1 MHNIPSLLK
10 RHNIHPKK
18 SLGQNFLVDSGALQ
32 KIIVAA
38 NITQNDRVLEIGAG
52 LGNLT
57 ESLSAKAKFVVA
69 VELDDRLLKP
79 LQETLSGKTNIRIVP
94 GDMLKLD
101 PADLMDGSGYLV
113 VANIPYY
120 ITSALI
126 RHLLETSCKPVRL
139 VLTVQSEVALR
150 ICASPN
156 DMNLLAL
163 SVQVYGKPVIV
174 GEIPAEAFYPSP
186 NVDSAIV
193 RVDLFSEPVIPMERL
208 DVFFH
213 LAKAGFS
220 QKRKT
225 LRNSVS
231 AGMRLG
237 TENTLLLLNSASIDP
252 MRRAETLGLDEW
264 HRLVDAYFSLNI
276 QDHK

>member
-1 MHNIPSLLK
+1 MQNIPSLLK
-10 RHNIHPKK
+10 RYNIHPKK
-18 SLGQNFLVDSGALQ
+18 SLGQNFLVDSGALH

-57 ESLSAKAKFVVA
+57 ESLAQKAKFVVA
-69 VELDDRLLKP
+69 VELDGRLLKP
-79 LQETLSGKTNIRIVP
+79 LQETLSGKANVRIVP
-94 GDMLKLD
+94 GDMLKLN

-139 VLTVQSEVALR
+139 VLTIQSEVALR
-150 ICASPN
+150 ICATPN
-156 DMNLLAL
+156 DMSLLAL
-163 SVQVYGKPVIV
+163 SVQVYGAPIITGK
-174 GEIPAEAFYPSP
+174 IPAEAFYPSP

-193 RVDLFSEPVIPMERL
+193 RVDLYPEPVIPMEQL

-225 LRNSVS
+225 LRNSIS

-237 TENTLLLLNSASIDP
+237 TEKTLDLLSIASIDP
-252 MRRAETLGLDEW
+252 MRRAETLGMDEW
-264 HRLVDAYFSLNI
+264 HRLVDSYFSLNL
-276 QDHK
+276 H

>member
-10 RHNIHPKK
+10 RYNIHPKK
-18 SLGQNFLVDSGALQ
+18 SLGQNFLVDSGALH

-38 NITQNDRVLEIGAG
+38 HITPNDRVLEIGAG

-57 ESLSAKAKFVVA
+57 ESLSAKAEFVVA

-79 LQETLSGKTNIRIVP
+79 LQESLSGKTNVRIVP

-101 PADLMDGSGYLV
+101 PAELMNGSGYLV

-139 VLTVQSEVALR
+139 VLTVQSEVASR
-150 ICASPN
+150 ICATPH

-163 SVQVYGKPVIV
+163 SVQVYGEPVIV
-174 GEIPAEAFYPSP
+174 GKIPAEAFYPSP

-193 RVDLFSEPVIPMERL
+193 RVDLYSEPVIPMEHL

-225 LRNSVS
+225 LRNSIS

-237 TENTLLLLNSASIDP
+237 TENTLLLLHSASIDP

-264 HRLVDAYFSLNI
+264 HRLVDAYLSLTL
-276 QDHK
+276 QDHT

>member
-10 RHNIHPKK
+10 RYNIHPKK
-18 SLGQNFLVDSGALQ
+18 SLGQNFLVDSGALH

-38 NITQNDRVLEIGAG
+38 NITPSDRVLEIGAG

-57 ESLSAKAKFVVA
+57 ESLSAKAEFVVA

-79 LQETLSGKTNIRIVP
+79 LQETLSGKTNVRVVP

-101 PADLMDGSGYLV
+101 PEELMNGSGYLV

-139 VLTVQSEVALR
+139 VLTVQSEVASR
-150 ICASPN
+150 ICATPN

-163 SVQVYGKPVIV
+163 SVQVYGEPVIV
-174 GEIPAEAFYPSP
+174 GKIPAEAFYPSP

-193 RVDLFSEPVIPMERL
+193 RVDLYSEPVIPMEQL

-225 LRNSVS
+225 LRNSIS

-237 TENTLLLLNSASIDP
+237 TENTLLLLHAASIDP
-252 MRRAETLGLDEW
+252 MRRAETLGLEDW
-264 HRLVDAYFSLNI
+264 HRLVDAYFSLTM
-276 QDHK
+276 QDHA

>member
-10 RHNIHPKK
+10 RYNIYPKK
-18 SLGQNFLVDSGALQ
+18 SLGQNFLVDSGALH
-32 KIIVAA
+32 KIVVAA
-38 NITQNDRVLEIGAG
+38 EITQNDQVLEIGAG

-57 ESLSAKAKFVVA
+57 ESLSAKARFVVA
-69 VELDDRLLKP
+69 VELDKRLLKP
-79 LQETLSGKTNIRIVP
+79 LLETLSGKANVRIVS
-94 GDMLKLD
+94 GDMLKLN
-101 PADLMDGSGYLV
+101 PADLMDGPGYLV

-126 RHLLETSCKPVRL
+126 RHLLEASCKPVRL
-139 VLTVQSEVALR
+139 VLTVQSEVASR
-150 ICASPN
+150 ICATPN

-163 SVQVYGKPVIV
+163 SVQVYGEPVIV
-174 GEIPAEAFYPSP
+174 GKIPAEAFYPSP

-193 RVDLFSEPVIPMERL
+193 RVDLYPEPVIPMEQL

-225 LRNSVS
+225 LRNSIS

-237 TENTLLLLNSASIDP
+237 NESTLLLLNSATIDP
-252 MRRAETLGLDEW
+252 MRRAEALGMDEW
-264 HRLVDAYFSLNI
+264 HRMVESYYSLNLPN
-276 QDHK
+276 H